1 MADANDEAC
10 QLNRQST
17 AVYKL
22 PNSLIDVC
30 LIYGVDEKTSGR
42 LTLLDPSSG
51 EVCMFILEIVSIT
64 ISVIALRK

>member
-1 MADANDEAC
+1 MADANDDVCELHC
-10 QLNRQST
+10 QST

-42 LTLLDPSSG
+42 LTLLDSSSG
-51 EVCMFILEIVSIT
+51 EVDMHVCLRYS
-64 ISVIALRK
+64 SVLHKIALF